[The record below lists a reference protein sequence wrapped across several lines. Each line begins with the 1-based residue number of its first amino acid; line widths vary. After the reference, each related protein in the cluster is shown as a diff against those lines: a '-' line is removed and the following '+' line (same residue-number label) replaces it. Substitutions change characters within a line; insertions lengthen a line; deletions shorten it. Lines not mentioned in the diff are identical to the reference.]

1 MDTKLLKMKWLKY
14 EKIKFTGWDFSD
26 IKDSWEN
33 EDLPWNYTEIVKKYL
48 FPDLELLDMGTGGG
62 EYLLS
67 LNHPFEKTS
76 VTEGWKPNID
86 L

>member
-14 EKIKFTGWDFSD
+14 EKIKFMGWDFSD

-33 EDLPWNYTEIVKKYL
+33 EDLPWNYTEIVKKDL
-48 FPDLELLDMGTGGG
+48 FPDLELLVMGTGGG